1 MTTTKAAKM
10 TNLLESCQG
19 TAEFLQL
26 VSGALRNLFAEN
38 CEEDP
43 QELTTLLA
51 HLSDAEEAAQAL
63 DNATA

>member
-26 VSGALRNLFAEN
+26 VRGALQSLFADSGEA
-38 CEEDP
+38 DP
-43 QELTTLLA
+43 QELTALLA
-51 HLSDAEEAAQAL
+51 HLSDAEAAAEAL
-63 DNATA
+63 ENATA